1 MSHLLS
7 TMLVRTMPFL
17 LDAMRY
23 IRLRV
28 PRALVVQHAQLATYR
43 QRLAECRKK
52 RPPSMFRM
60 S

>member
-7 TMLVRTMPFL
+7 TMLVRTMPLL
-17 LDAMRY
+17 LDAIRY

-28 PRALVVQHAQLATYR
+28 PRALVAQHAQLATYR
-43 QRLAECRKK
+43 QRRLNPEKK